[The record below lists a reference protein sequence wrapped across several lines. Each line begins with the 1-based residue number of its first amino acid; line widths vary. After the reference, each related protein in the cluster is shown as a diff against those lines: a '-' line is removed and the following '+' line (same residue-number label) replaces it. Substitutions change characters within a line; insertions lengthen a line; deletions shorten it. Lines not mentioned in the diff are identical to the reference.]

1 MKMAATQPK
10 EKKGF
15 DFTKRNKVS
24 IWVSQH
30 PYQDIPEAYFD
41 ETFSHKNKR
50 ATNTWSD
57 NFRLQYFEPD
67 FMETNGVQTGTVN
80 IKQAAGECSFSS
92 SYVEALLNKAKK
104 KKLTSITWI
113 VLLYEHEYSV
123 KRSGF
128 SKDTYLTFVGAF
140 DYDDS
145 AENLYEEVAE

>member
-1 MKMAATQPK
+1 MAGTQPK
-10 EKKGF
+10 GEKGF

-30 PYQDIPEAYFD
+30 PYQDIPDAYFE

-57 NFRLQYFEPD
+57 NFRLQYFDPD
-67 FMETNGVQTGTVN
+67 YMETNGVQTGTVS
-80 IKQAAGECSFSS
+80 IKKAAGECSFSS
-92 SYVEALLNKAKK
+92 SYIEPLLNKAKK

-123 KRSGF
+123 KRSSIG
-128 SKDTYLTFVGAF
+128 KDTYLTFVGAF

-145 AENLYEEVAE
+145 AKNLYETVLE